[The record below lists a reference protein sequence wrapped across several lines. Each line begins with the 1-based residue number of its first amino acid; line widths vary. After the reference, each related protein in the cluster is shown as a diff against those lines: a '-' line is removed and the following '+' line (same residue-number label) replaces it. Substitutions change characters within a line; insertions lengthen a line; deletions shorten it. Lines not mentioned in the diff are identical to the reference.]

1 MATTHYPSVV
11 VALFANEHQARQ
23 AIHALLQA
31 GFTRDQIHF
40 AGHGAAPDLLASIK
54 GLFRG
59 EATSAG
65 STYDDLIAEGI
76 PGHIA
81 RYYQQEYNAGRSIV
95 EVTGVSGL
103 QEARTILSTYG
114 GYGAPS
120 GEFSTGIASVEGEQR
135 MALHEEQLQIYKRPV
150 QTGSVGLRK
159 EVVSEQ
165 KTVDVPVT
173 HEDVYIE
180 RRPGSG
186 KPSETP
192 IGEGET
198 YRVPVYEEQVSVKKQ
213 PVEKEEIVLGKQQRE
228 ETRRISETVRRE
240 EARVEHEGD
249 ITLRN
254 QEKDQQL

>member
-1 MATTHYPSVV
+1 MTTTQYPSVV
-11 VALFANEHQARQ
+11 VALFASEHQARQ

-40 AGHGAAPDLLASIK
+40 AGHGTAPDLLASIK
-54 GLFRG
+54 GLFQAG
-59 EATSAG
+59 ATSAA
-65 STYDDLIAEGI
+65 SAYDDLIAEGM
-76 PGHIA
+76 PDHVA
-81 RYYQQEYNAGRSIV
+81 RYYQQEYEAGRSIV

-103 QEARTILSTYG
+103 QEARTILGTYG
-114 GYGAPS
+114 GYGAPP
-120 GEFSTGIASVEGEQR
+120 GGVTAGTAAEEGEQR
-135 MALHEEQLQIYKRPV
+135 LSLHEEQLQIYKRPV
-150 QTGSVGLRK
+150 QTGTVGLRK

-173 HEDVYIE
+173 REDVYIE

-186 KPSETP
+186 EPSATP

-213 PVEKEEIVLGKQQRE
+213 PVEKEEVVLGKQQVE

-249 ITLRN
+249 ITWRN
-254 QEKDQQL
+254 QEKDQQQ